1 MKAGAYIVSMDRI
14 AAVYGLEAGKIAFFG
29 NAYKL
34 SIATCSVF
42 HWPAC
47 EFELILSL

>member
-1 MKAGAYIVSMDRI
+1 MGIEVGIDKVGIDKVGINR
-14 AAVYGLEAGKIAFFG
+14 VL
-29 NAYKL
+29 
-34 SIATCSVF
+34 VF